1 VRFVSRRLLDEAA
14 SVDARNVGEPPFR
27 PIAHHA
33 DPNDPTLR
41 TALCGAEILGIP
53 SSGEYEVCE
62 ECWALFEM
70 RGRSRGEKPQ
80 RDIEASPLGDGRYL
94 LVVNHPVAREW
105 VEARLPDTE
114 RDGDGFVLEGNTL
127 DSILGELFE
136 AHMP

>member
-1 VRFVSRRLLDEAA
+1 MSCEPVARAA
-14 SVDARNVGEPPFR
+14 KVQAPDVGGPSFT

-33 DPNDPTLR
+33 NPNDPTLR

-62 ECWALFEM
+62 ECQALFEM
-70 RGRSRGEKPQ
+70 QEPSRDEKPQ
-80 RDIEASPLGDGRYL
+80 RDIEASPLVDGRYL

-105 VEARLPDTE
+105 VETRLPDAE
-114 RDGDGFVLEGNTL
+114 RDGDGFVLEGHVL